1 MRTLIRTV
9 AAATA
14 LALGAL
20 AVPGAHAVAKPR
32 PWTVT
37 IHANTTALTLGHK
50 VWLTGKVGKAAAG
63 KLVILQEQFA
73 PDKPWKTQRN
83 ARVRADGRYTTWDK
97 PTQNHRRL
105 YRVVM
110 PKTKHHSKGTSESVI
125 VDVYRWTP
133 LTSMRSVNA
142 SNLDPVSSVSIN
154 AVDFPSSLEA
164 FTFHPDGPATQ
175 SIEYNL
181 DHKCI
186 RFRGTFGL
194 SDDSESGSQA
204 SVQADAD
211 GAPWFNHSYSLGQS
225 DHNVFDFETPPL
237 KVHFETVS
245 LIDGVA
251 GLGAIGTPQ
260 VLCEQ

>member
-1 MRTLIRTV
+1 MRTIIRTV

-14 LALGAL
+14 LTLGAF
-20 AVPGAHAVAKPR
+20 AVPNAHAAKLK

-37 IHANTTALTLGHK
+37 IHPSTTSLTLGHK
-50 VWLTGKVGKAAAG
+50 VWLTGKVGRAAAG
-63 KLVILQEQFA
+63 KLVVLQEQFA

-83 ARVRADGRYTTWDK
+83 ARVRANGRYTTWDK

-110 PKTKHHSKGTSESVI
+110 PATKRHAKGISESVI
-125 VDVYRWTP
+125 VDVYKWTP
-133 LTSMRSVNA
+133 LTSMRAVNA
-142 SNLDPVSSVSIN
+142 SDLDPVSSVSIN

-164 FTFHPDGPATQ
+164 FTFHPGGPATQ

-181 DHKCI
+181 DHKCT

-194 SDDSESGSQA
+194 SDNSESGSQA
-204 SVQADAD
+204 SVQANAD

-225 DHNVFDFETPPL
+225 DHNVLDFETAPL
-237 KVHFETVS
+237 KVHFETAS
-245 LIDGVA
+245 LVDGLD
-251 GLGAIGTPQ
+251 GLGAVGTPEVYCTQ
-260 VLCEQ
+260 